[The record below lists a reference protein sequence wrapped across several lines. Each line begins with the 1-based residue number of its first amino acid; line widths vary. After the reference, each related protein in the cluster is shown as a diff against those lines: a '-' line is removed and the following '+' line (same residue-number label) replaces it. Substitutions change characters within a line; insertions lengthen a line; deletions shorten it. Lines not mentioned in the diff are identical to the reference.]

1 MKERMRGVP
10 RDDIARA
17 ASHFG
22 IPESEVTDLHLSNLP
37 ERGYGL
43 ETGSAA
49 GATGSSTIP
58 WWGWV
63 AGAVAAGF
71 WGLLLYLVIKEK

>member
-22 IPESEVTDLHLSNLP
+22 IPESEVTDIHLSNLP

-43 ETGSAA
+43 STGTAA
-49 GATGSSTIP
+49 GATGSSTIL
-58 WWGWV
+58 WGWIAGGV
-63 AGAVAAGF
+63 AVGF
-71 WGLLLYLVIKEK
+71 GGLILYLVIKAK